1 MSASAFPPFIEC
13 GVRQGGREMDLT
25 IDQVNAIIA
34 PTLPGSIGI
43 RFTEVAP
50 GRSVCQLTVNE
61 TMHNPGGVL
70 HGGVHYTLADT
81 GMAIALLSIIEEGQ
95 LFTTVEIKISYFKP
109 VIAGAITCA
118 TQVVNKG
125 RRIAHLESELRDE
138 SRVVAKATGTYYIAA
153 S

>member
-1 MSASAFPPFIEC
+1 
-13 GVRQGGREMDLT
+13 MDLT
-25 IDQVNAIIA
+25 LDQVNAIIA
-34 PTLPGSIGI
+34 PTLPGSIGVQ
-43 RFTEVAP
+43 FTEVAP

-61 TMHNPGGVL
+61 AMHNPGGVL

-81 GMAIALLSIIEEGQ
+81 GMAIALLSMLEEGQ

-109 VIAGAITCA
+109 VIAGTIACA
-118 TQVVNKG
+118 THVVNKG
-125 RRIAHLESELRDE
+125 KRIAHIESELRDE